1 MFAFTTA
8 CFQICKKQ
16 NKAMNADMLNAALVA
31 ILEKKEELNKLDY
44 NDARYDDVEEELHDL
59 EDDFNETYGDYLE
72 DVLED
77 VHGKIKSDAD
87 ILLPTSYI
95 ASSLDCKELEEGE
108 ESEGVWVESDKFPG
122 VEMRLV
128 LVANPPRVLLIL
140 SDQERVLWTAE

>member
-1 MFAFTTA
+1 
-8 CFQICKKQ
+8 
-16 NKAMNADMLNAALVA
+16 MNADTLNKDLIA
-31 ILEKKEELNKLDY
+31 ILEKKSELNKLDY
-44 NDARYDDVEEELHDL
+44 NDARYDDMEEALHDM

-87 ILLPTSYI
+87 ILLPTAYI
-95 ASSLDCKELEEGE
+95 ASSLDGKELEEGE

>member
-1 MFAFTTA
+1 MFAIAAA
-8 CFQICKKQ
+8 CFQLCRNQ
-16 NKAMNADMLNAALVA
+16 TEAMDANTLNKDLVA
-31 ILEKKEELNKLDY
+31 ILQKKEELNKLDY

-59 EDDFNETYGDYLE
+59 EDDFNESYGDYLE

-87 ILLPTSYI
+87 ILLPTAYI
-95 ASSLDCKELEEGE
+95 ASSIDGKELEEGD

>member
-1 MFAFTTA
+1 MLAISAA

-87 ILLPTSYI
+87 ILLPTAYL
-95 ASSLDCKELEEGE
+95 ASSVNGKELEDGE